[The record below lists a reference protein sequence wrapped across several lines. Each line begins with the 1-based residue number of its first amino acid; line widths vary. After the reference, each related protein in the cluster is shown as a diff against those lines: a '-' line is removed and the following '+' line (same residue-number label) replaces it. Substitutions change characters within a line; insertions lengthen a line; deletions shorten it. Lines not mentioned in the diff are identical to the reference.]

1 MVTRCDIIIIMIRI
15 AQTDFVSPIERSA
28 HDSTIYLDYAATT
41 PTDPEVA
48 TAMLPFLTGSGSLG
62 NASSIHRYG
71 REARAAIDEA
81 RDSVAQ
87 LIHADY
93 SELYFTGSGTESDN
107 LALIGTLTAA
117 PPERNHLVTTAI
129 EHHAVLHSADH
140 LRKRGYE
147 VTIVPVDRDGLV
159 SLEALSEAVT
169 VRTALVSVMHANNEI
184 GTIQP
189 VADIARIAHE
199 RGAKFHTDAVQTVGL
214 LPVDV
219 NAISCDLLTLSAHK
233 IYGPKGIGALYI
245 RQGTKVSPT
254 IYGGAQ
260 EREKRAGTENVAGIV
275 GFGRAAQ
282 LTVQR
287 QATDAATLVVLR
299 DRFIAD
305 LHAAIPGLCLNGHPT
320 LRLPNSVN
328 VSIPGVEGPT
338 LLMSLDRLG
347 VAASSGS
354 ACSSGSIEPSHVLKA
369 IGLPDALASS
379 GIRFTLGRATTE
391 AELQRTV
398 AILAEIVSRIS

>member
-1 MVTRCDIIIIMIRI
+1 MISI
-15 AQTDFVSPIERSA
+15 SQTDSVAPIKNAAE
-28 HDSTIYLDYAATT
+28 DSTIYLDYAATT
-41 PTDPEVA
+41 PTDPDVA
-48 TAMLPFLTGSGSLG
+48 AAMLPFLSGAGSLG

-71 REARAAIDEA
+71 REARAAIDDA
-81 RDSVAQ
+81 RDAVAQ

-93 SELYFTGSGTESDN
+93 SELYFTGTGTESDN
-107 LALIGTLTAA
+107 LALIGALSGAT
-117 PPERNHLVTTAI
+117 PERNHLVTTAI
-129 EHHAVLHSADH
+129 EHHAVLHTANF
-140 LRKRGYE
+140 LRKQGYE
-147 VTIVPVDRDGLV
+147 VTIVPVDRDGLI
-159 SLEALSEAVT
+159 SLDSLAEAVT
-169 VRTALVSVMHANNEI
+169 ERTALVSVMHANNEI

-189 VADIARIAHE
+189 IADISRIAHA

-219 NAISCDLLTLSAHK
+219 NAIGCDLLTLSAHK

-254 IYGGAQ
+254 IHGGAQ

-275 GFGRAAQ
+275 GFGHAAQ
-282 LTVQR
+282 LTAQR
-287 QATDAATLVVLR
+287 READAAKLVVLR

-305 LHAAIPGLCLNGHPT
+305 LCAAIPGLCLNGHPT
-320 LRLPNSVN
+320 VRLPNNVN
-328 VSIPGVEGPT
+328 VSISGVEGPT

-369 IGLPDALASS
+369 IGLPDTLASS
-379 GIRFTLGRATTE
+379 GIRFTLGRSTTQ

-398 AILAEIVSRIS
+398 AILAQIVSRNA